1 MLKDTLGWGFLL
13 WLIGYALGMILFS
26 IVPHSL
32 IGWII
37 MPIGAII
44 IASPFP
50 DELGVSLIG
59 LSKLSTG
66 KFILLSYIL
75 NSIGIFLVVSAS
87 VFIKP

>member
-1 MLKDTLGWGFLL
+1 MDKKRHIKKLFHSKYFNWMLP
-13 WLIGYALGMILFS
+13 I
-26 IVPHSL
+26 
-32 IGWII
+32 
-37 MPIGAII
+37 IGAII

-66 KFILLSYIL
+66 KFILLSYVL
-75 NSIGIFLVVSAS
+75 NSIGIFLVVSVS